1 MQKLLFTKRVKNYD
15 VKVFIDDNGQNYFNC
30 TCIYSKTKCLE
41 RKVPC
46 KHCLSVLFTNGDCSL
61 WEKLRDKFTKHFGYS
76 NVSEAEISLAKGLR
90 SSEALYLDWFTEQ
103 MQNHR

>member
-1 MQKLLFTKRVKNYD
+1 
-15 VKVFIDDNGQNYFNC
+15 
-30 TCIYSKTKCLE
+30 
-41 RKVPC
+41 
-46 KHCLSVLFTNGDCSL
+46 LFTNGDCSL

-90 SSEALYLDWFTEQ
+90 SSETLYLDWFTEQ